1 MLISLACWWGNLG
14 PARGLTASKRRC
26 LFESRSVDLNFGDLP
41 KVSCLDCC
49 FLFWY
54 LVFQNL
60 FCVLTSCCSVLILI
74 LILEVYRGWLLTMLC
89 PWIPASLLRLAF
101 SFPARVYYTV
111 IRICFARGSL
121 PSSCP
126 CSKAGVLNL
135 KCLMPDDLRWSLCKN
150 NRNKVHNKCNA
161 LESFANH
168 APNPQCVEKLS
179 STKLVPG
186 AKKVG
191 NCCSKTF

>member
-1 MLISLACWWGNLG
+1 MLISLACWWGNWG

-26 LFESRSVDLNFGDLP
+26 LFEASSVDLNFGDLP

-49 FLFWY
+49 FPFWY

-60 FCVLTSCCSVLILI
+60 FCVLTSWCSILILI
-74 LILEVYRGWLLTMLC
+74 LILEVYRADHALSLN
-89 PWIPASLLRLAF
+89 PASLLRLAF
-101 SFPARVYYTV
+101 RFPARVYYTV
-111 IRICFARGSL
+111 TRICCARSPL

-126 CSKAGVLNL
+126 CSKAGVLNF
-135 KCLMPDDLRWSLCKN
+135 KCLMPDDLRWSWCKN
-150 NRNKVHNKCNA
+150 KRSKMHNECNA
-161 LESFANH
+161 LESSPNH
-168 APNPQCVEKLS
+168 PPNPQCVEKLS

-191 NCCSKTF
+191 NCCSKAF